1 MVNLSQRKSTS
12 VLQKARV
19 GSTIVL
25 AGWVEKSKHLGKL
38 AFINLRDREGY
49 AQIVANEKFLGLK
62 SLKDLTRESVV
73 AVKGKV
79 KTSKAKSGGKE
90 LELVEIDV
98 LNRAEVPLPIE
109 FLGGR
114 VETDMSKR
122 LDYRYLDLRNPK
134 VFAIFKVR
142 SVMLNAIHKFFRAN
156 DFLEMQTSKISEAGA
171 EGGAELFELPYFK
184 KKVALNQSQQLY
196 KQLIMISGFEK
207 AYEIGTSYRAEKSH
221 THRHLTEFWQLD
233 VEMSF
238 LDGIKDIMSVQE
250 RLMVSVLRAVK
261 KEAKTELE
269 LLKVDITVPKLPFP
283 KINHSDACK
292 LLGLKQGT
300 DIGTE
305 AERKLGNIVKRK
317 YKTDAFFL
325 INFPENLTKFYAMHD
340 DGIGRYVDLIYKNN
354 EISSGG
360 QREHRY
366 DILINQ
372 IRNKKL
378 KPKDLEFYTTPFK
391 YGAPPHGGFGMGI
404 DRLLTFILDLP
415 NVREGVLFPRD
426 VERTGP

>member
-1 MVNLSQRKSTS
+1 MVNLSQRKPTTA
-12 VLQKARV
+12 LQKARV

-38 AFINLRDREGY
+38 AFLNLRDREGY
-49 AQIVANEKFLGLK
+49 AQVVANEKFLGLQG
-62 SLKDLTRESVV
+62 LKDLTRESVV
-73 AVKGKV
+73 AVKGIV

-90 LELVEIDV
+90 LQLVEIDV
-98 LNRAEVPLPIE
+98 LNRASVPLPIE
-109 FLGGR
+109 FLGGK

-134 VFAIFKVR
+134 ILAIFRVR
-142 SVMLNAIHKFFRAN
+142 SVALNAIHKFFRDN

-238 LDGIKDIMSVQE
+238 IDGIKPIMSVQE
-250 RLMVSVLRAVK
+250 RLLASVLRAVK
-261 KEAKTELE
+261 KEAKAELE
-269 LLKVDITVPKLPFP
+269 LLKVDVTVPKLPLP
-283 KINHSDACK
+283 KITHFDACK
-292 LLGLKQGT
+292 LLNLKQGS

-305 AERKLGNIVKRK
+305 AERKLGKIVKRK
-317 YKTDAFFL
+317 FGTDAFFL
-325 INFPENLTKFYAMHD
+325 INFPEKLTKFYAMHD
-340 DGIGRYVDLIYKNN
+340 EDIGRYVDLIYKNN

>member
-1 MVNLSQRKSTS
+1 MVNLSRRKSTS
-12 VLQKARV
+12 DLQKARI

-38 AFINLRDREGY
+38 AFLSLRDREGY
-49 AQIVANEKFLGLK
+49 AQIVANKKFMGLQ

-73 AVKGKV
+73 SVKGKV
-79 KTSKAKSGGKE
+79 KTSKAKIGGKE
-90 LELVEIDV
+90 LELIELEV
-98 LNRAEVPLPIE
+98 LSRAEVPLPID
-109 FLGGR
+109 FLGGT

-134 VFAIFKVR
+134 VLAIFKVR
-142 SVMLNAIHKFFRAN
+142 SVMLNAIHKFFRDN

-171 EGGAELFELPYFK
+171 EGGAELFKLPYFK
-184 KKVALNQSQQLY
+184 KTIALNQSQQLY

-238 LDGIKDIMSVQE
+238 IDGIGEIMKTQE
-250 RLMVSVLRAVK
+250 KLLVSVLRAVK
-261 KEAKTELE
+261 KECKPELE
-269 LLKVDITVPKLPFP
+269 LLKANIDVPKLPFP
-283 KINHSDACK
+283 KISHVDACK
-292 LLGLKQGT
+292 LLKLKQGT

-305 AERKLGNIVKRK
+305 AERKLGNLVKKK

-340 DGIGRYVDLIYKNN
+340 GKIGRYVDLIYKNN

-372 IRNKKL
+372 IKNKKL
-378 KPKDLEFYTTPFK
+378 NPKDLEFYTTPFK
-391 YGAPPHGGFGMGI
+391 FGAPPHGGFGMGI
-404 DRLLTFILDLP
+404 DRMLMFILNLP
-415 NVREGVLFPRD
+415 NVREAVLFPRD